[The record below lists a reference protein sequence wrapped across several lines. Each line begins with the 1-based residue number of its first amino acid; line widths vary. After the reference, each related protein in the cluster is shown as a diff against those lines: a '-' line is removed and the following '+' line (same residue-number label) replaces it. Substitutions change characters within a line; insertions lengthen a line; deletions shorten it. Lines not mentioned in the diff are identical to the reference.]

1 MKKQTKKKCLVSEAM
16 EKCQCETCILSETCI
31 LNRKFTKIH
40 LRQIV
45 ALEAYKIMNEIFKEK
60 IQEVKK

>member
-16 EKCQCETCILSETCI
+16 DKCQCETCI
-31 LNRKFTKIH
+31 LNRKFTEIH